1 VVELIFKASKLY
13 CEYVINI
20 ISNSIKNLKTNT
32 DTYKELDD
40 RLYESYL
47 KLEKIINSEFSNF

>member
-1 VVELIFKASKLY
+1 MVRLVFKASKLY

-20 ISNSIKNLKTNT
+20 INNSIKNLKINT

-47 KLEKIINSEFSNF
+47 KLEKIINSEISKF

>member
-1 VVELIFKASKLY
+1 MVILIFKASKLY

-20 ISNSIKNLKTNT
+20 INNNIKKLKANT
-32 DTYKELDD
+32 ISYKELDD

-47 KLEKIINSEFSNF
+47 KLEEIINSEFSNF

>member
-1 VVELIFKASKLY
+1 MVELIFKASKLY

>member
-1 VVELIFKASKLY
+1 MVKLIFKASKLY

>member
-1 VVELIFKASKLY
+1 MIFKASKLY